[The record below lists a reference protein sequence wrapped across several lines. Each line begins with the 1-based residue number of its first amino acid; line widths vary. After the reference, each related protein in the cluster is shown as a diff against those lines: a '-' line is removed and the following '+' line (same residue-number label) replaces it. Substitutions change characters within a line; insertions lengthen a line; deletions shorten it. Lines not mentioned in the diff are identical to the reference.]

1 MNNKLYI
8 EEDLDDA
15 IDDIYKLFDEQD
27 MEKCDIISSEIKL
40 DENNNKYV
48 HMMISC
54 YIDELDDYLDID
66 INITKDVL
74 LDMLDKIK

>member
-1 MNNKLYI
+1 MKNKLYI

-27 MEKCDIISSEIKL
+27 NQKCDIISSEIKL
-40 DENNNKYV
+40 DEDNNKYV

-54 YIDELDDYLDID
+54 YIDEIDDYLDID
-66 INITKDVL
+66 INLSKDVL